1 MRTIKMLGK
10 KISIKV
16 ESTGKESSKL
26 KKLQINYKLRLIF
39 IALIFIFFVIFFNIG
54 NINNEYEL
62 GSIVENTIL
71 SPLSIEYDDKFDKEF
86 IINQI
91 KKNTAPIYTIDH
103 QVKINV
109 IKNLNSIFDKYNM
122 FKKNLITLSL
132 KTESEKENLYNSF
145 FKDTNVQIDFKT
157 IKKMLEEDNDHI
169 IKSNLLKKIDKIYEN
184 GIEETELN
192 LLKNEIKNIFSEVEY
207 DIFSKIILPDKFY
220 DEESTKENIAVQL
233 KNIEVKKV
241 KINFGDIIISK
252 GEVINEEIKEKLDKT
267 GVLDKL
273 SYLRKIF
280 GICLYFICSTILF
293 MFLGRKYIKKEIIE
307 NKIYFSTLISICIML
322 FFLKII
328 PIKLIFLFPFGFLI
342 LILGIISTEKYAF
355 IIGGTALI
363 YILPYMGFDQLL
375 FIVNLTSML
384 IAIYY
389 VKQIKNRSD
398 IINAGIYMGLI
409 KTVIGSGFCILFSYE
424 AMDIIWIAILLFLSG
439 LAAGMLTISIL
450 PYLENYF
457 NILTNIKL
465 LELGD
470 FSNPLLKELLMKAP
484 GTFHH
489 SLLVA
494 TLAENAAEA
503 IGSNSTFTRVASY
516 YHDIGKT
523 KRPTF
528 FVENQF
534 YGINPHDTLNPYL
547 SALIIRSHT
556 KDGEKIARMHKIPK
570 EVRDIMSEHQGTTLL
585 AYFYNKAKNDN
596 PDINESDFK
605 YDGPKPR
612 TKESAIIML
621 ADSIEAA
628 VRSLDHKNPVIV
640 ESLIRKIISGKI
652 EEGQLSEAELTF
664 KDIEIVIQTFL
675 NVIQGIYH
683 SRIKYPEIKK

>member
-439 LAAGMLTISIL
+439 LAAGMLTILIL

-503 IGSNSTFTRVASY
+503 IGSNSTFTREIGRASC
-516 YHDIGKT
+516 
-523 KRPTF
+523 RER
-528 FVENQF
+528 V
-534 YGINPHDTLNPYL
+534 
-547 SALIIRSHT
+547 
-556 KDGEKIARMHKIPK
+556 
-570 EVRDIMSEHQGTTLL
+570 
-585 AYFYNKAKNDN
+585 
-596 PDINESDFK
+596 
-605 YDGPKPR
+605 
-612 TKESAIIML
+612 
-621 ADSIEAA
+621 
-628 VRSLDHKNPVIV
+628 
-640 ESLIRKIISGKI
+640 
-652 EEGQLSEAELTF
+652 
-664 KDIEIVIQTFL
+664 
-675 NVIQGIYH
+675 
-683 SRIKYPEIKK
+683 

>member
-39 IALIFIFFVIFFNIG
+39 IALIFIFFVFFFNIG
-54 NINNEYEL
+54 KAKKEYEI
-62 GSIVENTIL
+62 GNISESTIL
-71 SPLSIEYDDKFDKEF
+71 SPLSIEYEDKFDKDFVVE
-86 IINQI
+86 QI
-91 KKNTAPIYTIDH
+91 KMNTQPIYTIDH

-409 KTVIGSGFCILFSYE
+409 KTVIGSGFCIIFSYE
-424 AMDIIWIAILLFLSG
+424 AVDIIWIALQLLLSG
-439 LAAGMLTISIL
+439 IAAGMLTISIL

-503 IGSNSTFTRVASY
+503 IGANSTFTRVACY

-534 YGINPHDTLNPYL
+534 YGVNPHDTLNPYL

-596 PDINESDFK
+596 PDINESDFR

-640 ESLIRKIISGKI
+640 ESLIRKIINGKI
-652 EEGQLSEAELTF
+652 EEDQLSEAELTF
-664 KDIEIVIQTFL
+664 KDIEIVIKTFL

>member
-39 IALIFIFFVIFFNIG
+39 IALIFIFFVFFFNIG
-54 NINNEYEL
+54 KAKKEYEI
-62 GSIVENTIL
+62 GNISESTIL
-71 SPLSIEYDDKFDKEF
+71 SPLSIEYEDKFDKDFVVE
-86 IINQI
+86 QI
-91 KKNTAPIYTIDH
+91 KMNTQPIYTIDH

-409 KTVIGSGFCILFSYE
+409 KIFIGSGYCIIFSYE
-424 AMDIIWIAILLFLSG
+424 AVDIIWIALQLLLSG
-439 LAAGMLTISIL
+439 IAAGMLTISIL

-503 IGSNSTFTRVASY
+503 IGANSTFTRVACY

-534 YGINPHDTLNPYL
+534 YGVNPHDTLNPYL

-596 PDINESDFK
+596 PDINESDFR

-640 ESLIRKIISGKI
+640 ESLIRKIINGKI
-652 EEGQLSEAELTF
+652 EEDQLSEAELTF
-664 KDIEIVIQTFL
+664 KDIEIVIKTFL

>member
-39 IALIFIFFVIFFNIG
+39 IALIFIFFVFFFNIG
-54 NINNEYEL
+54 KAKKEYEI
-62 GSIVENTIL
+62 GNISESTIL
-71 SPLSIEYDDKFDKEF
+71 SPLSIEYEDKFDKDFVVE
-86 IINQI
+86 QI
-91 KKNTAPIYTIDH
+91 KMNTQPIYKVNNL
-103 QVKINV
+103 VKIDV
-109 IKNLNSIFDKYNM
+109 LKNLNNVFDRYNM
-122 FKKNLITLSL
+122 FKKHLNSSSL

-145 FKDTNVQIDFKT
+145 FKENAVDIEFKT

-169 IKSNLLKKIDKIYEN
+169 VKFNLLNAIEKIYEN
-184 GIEETELN
+184 GVEESEIKLV
-192 LLKNEIKNIFSEVEY
+192 KNELKYIFTDTEY
-207 DIFSKIILPDKFY
+207 DIFNAIFLPDKFY
-220 DEESTKENIAVQL
+220 DEKATKESIEKQI
-233 KNIEVKKV
+233 KNIKIKKT
-241 KINFGDIIISK
+241 KLNYGDIIVSK
-252 GEVINEEIKEKLDKT
+252 GEKIDEIIKEKLEKT
-267 GVLDKL
+267 GIIDKF
-273 SYLRKIF
+273 SYFKKILGF
-280 GICLYFICSTILF
+280 GLYFICVTMLF
-293 MFLGRKYIKKEIIE
+293 MMIGKKYIKKEIIE
-307 NKIYFSTLISICIML
+307 NKIYFSTLISIGFML
-322 FFLKII
+322 FFLKLI
-328 PIKLIFLFPFGFLI
+328 PIKFSLIFPFGFLI

-355 IIGGTALI
+355 IIGGAALI

-384 IAIYY
+384 VAIYY
-389 VKQIKNRSD
+389 VRHIKNRSD

-409 KTVIGSGFCILFSYE
+409 KIFIGSGYCIIFSYE
-424 AMDIIWIAILLFLSG
+424 AVDIIWIALQLLLSG
-439 LAAGMLTISIL
+439 IAAGMLTISIL

-503 IGSNSTFTRVASY
+503 IGANSTFTRVACY

-534 YGINPHDTLNPYL
+534 YGVNPHDTLNPYL